1 MNRVKVSVIVPVY
14 NTAEFLEESLASLTG
29 QTLREIE
36 IIAVD
41 DGSTDDSPRI
51 IRRVAETDPR
61 ITSIRQE
68 NAGQSAARNAGLAV
82 ARGEYVYFMDSDDL
96 LDADALELCY
106 EKCVREN
113 LDAVLFDADIFGES
127 GCFDPDYY
135 HRTGRLDD
143 RVYRG
148 PELFGLMQQKG
159 AHRAS
164 VCLYLVRRGYMER
177 TGLRFHEGII
187 HEDELFSLLLC
198 LRAERTGII
207 RRSFFKRRFRANST
221 MTARFS
227 MRNMQGYFT
236 VADEAVKFAAGCGNP
251 AVRKQVR
258 RFVNGMLNAAVRR
271 AWALPATDRIKV
283 LAECLGPRPCRIS
296 PYTVAVLL
304 LKRPLGKLKPR

>member
-14 NTAEFLEESLASLTG
+14 NTADFLEESLACLTG

-36 IIAVD
+36 IIVVD
-41 DGSTDDSPRI
+41 DGSTDDSPHI
-51 IRRVAETDPR
+51 IRRAAEADAR

-68 NAGQSAARNAGLAV
+68 NAGQSAARNAGLAT

-96 LDADALELCY
+96 LDADALECCY
-106 EKCVREN
+106 YKCVREN
-113 LDAVLFDADIFGES
+113 LDAALFDADIFGEA

-135 HRTGRLDD
+135 HRTGRLED
-143 RVYRG
+143 RVYSG
-148 PELFGLMQQKG
+148 PELFGLMQDRK

-164 VCLYLVRRGYMER
+164 VCLYLARREYMER
-177 TGLRFHEGII
+177 IGLRFHEGII

-198 LRAERTGII
+198 LRAERAGII
-207 RRSFFKRRFRANST
+207 RRPFFKRRFRADST

-236 VADEAVKFAAGCGNP
+236 VADEAKKFASGCGSP
-251 AVRKQVR
+251 SVRKQVR
-258 RFVNGMLNAAVRR
+258 RFVNGMLNAAARK
-271 AWALPATDRIKV
+271 AWSLPAPDRIKV
-283 LAECLGPRPCRIS
+283 LAKCFGRMN

-304 LKRPLGKLKPR
+304 IKRPLGKLKLR